1 MALGYLNT
9 LDNSF
14 QLLDGVRVQ
23 TDAYFV
29 DTDIENFDS
38 QEGKKL
44 PVGLFLAGGSR
55 ILYRWDSWPAKKQYL
70 SR

>member
-14 QLLDGVRVQ
+14 QSLDGVRVQ
-23 TDAYFV
+23 PDAYFV
-29 DTDIENFDS
+29 DIDIENFDS

-55 ILYRWDSWPAKKQYL
+55 IYYTWDNWPAKKQSL